1 MSTSGGRP
9 SGSGTSRPSSA
20 GQTSARTRPAT
31 AGSASSS
38 TSSRGT
44 GGATGGSGTGA
55 TSGVTSAGT
64 PRSTSPSTTAGSA
77 AAGSGTATATQ
88 TRPAPR
94 PSPTSRGDE
103 PRKVRLTLSRLDPFS
118 VMKISFMLSV
128 AIAIAGVVVTAALW
142 MMLQGMGVFSTIN
155 TTLNELAQSANQG
168 SSINV
173 LEILSFGRVLSLAIA
188 LGVANVILMTA
199 IATLTAV
206 IYNICAALVGGFS
219 STFTDI

>member
-1 MSTSGGRP
+1 M
-9 SGSGTSRPSSA
+9 
-20 GQTSARTRPAT
+20 
-31 AGSASSS
+31 
-38 TSSRGT
+38 
-44 GGATGGSGTGA
+44 
-55 TSGVTSAGT
+55 
-64 PRSTSPSTTAGSA
+64 
-77 AAGSGTATATQ
+77 
-88 TRPAPR
+88 
-94 PSPTSRGDE
+94 
-103 PRKVRLTLSRLDPFS
+103 RLTLSRLDPFS